1 MFDHEWLAAHRWDLV
16 LAGGLFVFAWVGTW
30 ILQRIL
36 AARLRRLQRE
46 RIGVLHLQLLRPFVP
61 LVRWGLIFA
70 SVAVAVHL
78 LDLSETPQGMI
89 NKTLQGGFTI
99 LAAYAAAAAARIGFE
114 RWAAASG
121 DAAAART
128 RATLA
133 PVLTR
138 SCRIFF
144 LIIAGLLV
152 LQNAG
157 FNVAGLIAGLG
168 IGGLAIALAAK
179 ETLANLFGSIAVLM
193 DHTFQVGDK
202 IQQGA
207 VIGVVESIG
216 LRSTRVRTAEG
227 HLVSIPNQL
236 ITNAPV
242 INMGPGK

>member
-1 MFDHEWLAAHRWDLV
+1 MFDHEWLAAHRWDLA
-16 LAGGLFVFAWVGTW
+16 LACGLFVFAWIGTW
-30 ILQRIL
+30 ILQWIL
-36 AARLRRLQRE
+36 TARLRRLQAE

-70 SVAVAVHL
+70 AVAIAVHV
-78 LDLSETPQGMI
+78 LDLPEVPQRLI
-89 NKTLQGGFTI
+89 NAALKGGFTI
-99 LAAYAAAAAARIGFE
+99 LAAYAAAAAARIGFD

-121 DAAAART
+121 DAAEART

-133 PVLTR
+133 PVLVR

-157 FNVAGLIAGLG
+157 FNVAGLLAGLG

-193 DHTFQVGDK
+193 DRTFQVGDK
-202 IQQGA
+202 IQQGT

-227 HLVSIPNQL
+227 YLVSIPNQF

-242 INMGPGK
+242 VNMGPGR